1 MDSGKSTQAKIYIY
15 RFDMQKFAEES
26 NSSTN
31 VLIFLTSN
39 DAEKLL
45 DPHVDVDAAEELL
58 HMTTPALEDGTTNVI

>member
-1 MDSGKSTQAKIYIY
+1 
-15 RFDMQKFAEES
+15 MQKFAEES

-31 VLIFLTSN
+31 ILIFLTSN